1 MSEEVHLGWTSRAY
15 HLSAGVCADGHVV
28 LSLLVRAEDANHDGV
43 LAQSYAYTL
52 QTSIDGV
59 AWETALTREAP
70 PSDSAAQK
78 LSAATG
84 AGVGTAQVT
93 SQPHC

>member
-1 MSEEVHLGWTSRAY
+1 MSEEVHLGWPSR
-15 HLSAGVCADGHVV
+15 LQ
-28 LSLLVRAEDANHDGV
+28 SLLASVLTDTSPWGVRAEDANHDGV

-52 QTSIDGV
+52 QTSVDGV

-70 PSDSAAQK
+70 PSDAAAEK
-78 LSAATG
+78 LSASTS
-84 AGVGTAQVT
+84 AGLGTAQVT

>member
-1 MSEEVHLGWTSRAY
+1 MDFALTI
-15 HLSAGVCADGHVV
+15 SAWVCADGHV
-28 LSLLVRAEDANHDGV
+28 SLRVRAEDANHDGV

-70 PSDSAAQK
+70 PSDSTAEK
-78 LSAATG
+78 VSALTSV
-84 AGVGTAQVT
+84 GVGTAQVT
-93 SQPHC
+93 PQPHC

>member
-1 MSEEVHLGWTSRAY
+1 MA
-15 HLSAGVCADGHVV
+15 
-28 LSLLVRAEDANHDGV
+28 VRAEDANHDGV

-70 PSDSAAQK
+70 PSASAAEK
-78 LSAATG
+78 LSAPASV
-84 AGVGTAQVT
+84 GVGAAQVT
-93 SQPHC
+93 SQPRY